1 MTDTSSTSPKRAA
14 IIVNP
19 AKPVDI
25 DVRGLVAKHCVENG
39 WGEAIWL
46 ETTKEDPGVGQAK
59 EALAQGADIV
69 IAAGGDGTVRCVAE
83 VLAGGDIPM
92 GLLPLGTGN
101 LLARNLGMDVTDYDG
116 AMAGALSGAERKI
129 DVVRARRSDPDKE
142 QLFLVMAGVGY
153 DATIMADTNEDLKDK
168 VGWLAYVDAGI
179 RNLPGKPVKATV
191 VIDGQT
197 VVHRGVRSVMVGN
210 CGKVQGNLEIFPDAK
225 VDDGL
230 LDIAVLA
237 PHHGKLGWLSVLAGI
252 IGKGRNRDTAVEY
265 FQGKSVEITLEH
277 ADDYQLDGD
286 HEGEGKHVLMTM
298 EPGALTSGWS
308 TTFTGQ
314 RLWPVR
320 GSPRVRPA
328 GGRGPIPPG
337 VKGSPGRAKTR
348 GPCQAGGNLEV
359 GPGVGHFHGNAPT
372 TVTIRA
378 PQQLGHGERQLVRG
392 VGDPGRE
399 AERPGLPVRH
409 GKRGGG
415 PHVRTAAAAV
425 VQCRQQLPFTH
436 VAGSRQH
443 KLVQHAARDRVHVDA
458 QDVDAVPGQ
467 GAR

>member
-1 MTDTSSTSPKRAA
+1 MTDISSTSPKRAA

-83 VLAGGDIPM
+83 VLAGGDTPM

-101 LLARNLGMDVTDYDG
+101 LLARNLGLDVTDYDA
-116 AMAGALSGAERKI
+116 AMAGALIGTERKI

-142 QLFLVMAGVGY
+142 QVFLVMAGVGY

-191 VIDGQT
+191 VIDGKD

-210 CGKVQGNLEIFPDAK
+210 CGKVQGGLEIFPDAK

-252 IGKGRNRDTAVEY
+252 IGRGKNRDTAVEY
-265 FQGKSVEITLEH
+265 FQGKTVEITLEH
-277 ADDYQLDGD
+277 NDDYQLDGD

-298 EPGALTSGWS
+298 EPGALTL
-308 TTFTGQ
+308 
-314 RLWPVR
+314 RM
-320 GSPRVRPA
+320 
-328 GGRGPIPPG
+328 
-337 VKGSPGRAKTR
+337 
-348 GPCQAGGNLEV
+348 
-359 GPGVGHFHGNAPT
+359 
-372 TVTIRA
+372 
-378 PQQLGHGERQLVRG
+378 
-392 VGDPGRE
+392 
-399 AERPGLPVRH
+399 
-409 GKRGGG
+409 
-415 PHVRTAAAAV
+415 
-425 VQCRQQLPFTH
+425 
-436 VAGSRQH
+436 
-443 KLVQHAARDRVHVDA
+443 
-458 QDVDAVPGQ
+458 
-467 GAR
+467 

>member
-59 EALAQGADIV
+59 EALSQGADIV

-83 VLAGGDIPM
+83 VLAGGDTPM

-116 AMAGALSGAERKI
+116 AMAGALIGAERKI

-237 PHHGKLGWLSVLAGI
+237 PHHGRLGWLSVLAGI
-252 IGKGRNRDTAVEY
+252 LGKGRNRDTAVEY
-265 FQGKSVEITLEH
+265 FQGKAVEITLEH
-277 ADDYQLDGD
+277 ADNYQLDGD

-298 EPGALTSGWS
+298 EPGALTL
-308 TTFTGQ
+308 
-314 RLWPVR
+314 RM
-320 GSPRVRPA
+320 
-328 GGRGPIPPG
+328 
-337 VKGSPGRAKTR
+337 
-348 GPCQAGGNLEV
+348 
-359 GPGVGHFHGNAPT
+359 
-372 TVTIRA
+372 
-378 PQQLGHGERQLVRG
+378 
-392 VGDPGRE
+392 
-399 AERPGLPVRH
+399 
-409 GKRGGG
+409 
-415 PHVRTAAAAV
+415 
-425 VQCRQQLPFTH
+425 
-436 VAGSRQH
+436 
-443 KLVQHAARDRVHVDA
+443 
-458 QDVDAVPGQ
+458 
-467 GAR
+467 

>member
-1 MTDTSSTSPKRAA
+1 MTANSSTSPKRAA

-19 AKPVDI
+19 SKPVEF

-59 EALAQGADIV
+59 EALEQGADIV

-83 VLAGGDIPM
+83 VLAGGDVPM

-116 AMAGALSGAERKI
+116 AMAGALSGTERKI
-129 DVVRARRSDPDKE
+129 DVVRAKRNDPDKE
-142 QLFLVMAGVGY
+142 QIFLVMAGVGY
-153 DATIMADTNEDLKDK
+153 DATIMADTNEDLKGK

-191 VIDGQT
+191 VIDGET
-197 VVHRGVRSVMVGN
+197 VLHRGVRSVMVGN
-210 CGKVQGNLEIFPDAK
+210 CGKVQGGLEIFPDAK

-265 FQGKSVEITLEH
+265 FQGKAVEITLEH
-277 ADDYQLDGD
+277 ADNYQLDGD

-298 EPGALTSGWS
+298 EPGALTL
-308 TTFTGQ
+308 
-314 RLWPVR
+314 RM
-320 GSPRVRPA
+320 
-328 GGRGPIPPG
+328 
-337 VKGSPGRAKTR
+337 
-348 GPCQAGGNLEV
+348 
-359 GPGVGHFHGNAPT
+359 
-372 TVTIRA
+372 
-378 PQQLGHGERQLVRG
+378 
-392 VGDPGRE
+392 
-399 AERPGLPVRH
+399 
-409 GKRGGG
+409 
-415 PHVRTAAAAV
+415 
-425 VQCRQQLPFTH
+425 
-436 VAGSRQH
+436 
-443 KLVQHAARDRVHVDA
+443 
-458 QDVDAVPGQ
+458 
-467 GAR
+467 

>member
-1 MTDTSSTSPKRAA
+1 MTANSSTSLQRAA

-39 WGEAIWL
+39 WGEPMWF

-83 VLAGGDIPM
+83 VLSGGDVPM

-116 AMAGALSGAERKI
+116 AMAGALTGTERKI
-129 DVVRARRSDPDKE
+129 DVVRARRSDPDME

-179 RNLPGKPVKATV
+179 RNLPGKPVKATI

-197 VVHRGVRSVMVGN
+197 AVHRGVRSVMVGN

-237 PHHGKLGWLSVLAGI
+237 PHHGKLGWLSVVAGI
-252 IGKGRNRDTAVEY
+252 IGRGRNKDTAVEY

-277 ADDYQLDGD
+277 NDDYQLDGD
-286 HEGEGKHVLMTM
+286 HEGEGKHVLMT
-298 EPGALTSGWS
+298 
-308 TTFTGQ
+308 
-314 RLWPVR
+314 VD
-320 GSPRVRPA
+320 PA
-328 GGRGPIPPG
+328 AITLRM
-337 VKGSPGRAKTR
+337 
-348 GPCQAGGNLEV
+348 
-359 GPGVGHFHGNAPT
+359 
-372 TVTIRA
+372 
-378 PQQLGHGERQLVRG
+378 
-392 VGDPGRE
+392 
-399 AERPGLPVRH
+399 
-409 GKRGGG
+409 
-415 PHVRTAAAAV
+415 
-425 VQCRQQLPFTH
+425 
-436 VAGSRQH
+436 
-443 KLVQHAARDRVHVDA
+443 
-458 QDVDAVPGQ
+458 
-467 GAR
+467 

>member
-1 MTDTSSTSPKRAA
+1 MTANSSTSPQRAA

-39 WGEAIWL
+39 WGEPLWF

-83 VLAGGDIPM
+83 VLSGGDVPM

-116 AMAGALSGAERKI
+116 AMAGALIGTERKF

-179 RNLPGKPVKATV
+179 RNLPGKPVRATV
-191 VIDGQT
+191 VVDGKA

-237 PHHGKLGWLSVLAGI
+237 PHHGKLGWLSVVAGI
-252 IGKGRNRDTAVEY
+252 IGRGRNKDTAVEY

-277 ADDYQLDGD
+277 NDDYQLDGD
-286 HEGEGKHVLMTM
+286 HEGEGKHVLMT
-298 EPGALTSGWS
+298 
-308 TTFTGQ
+308 
-314 RLWPVR
+314 VD
-320 GSPRVRPA
+320 PA
-328 GGRGPIPPG
+328 AITLRM
-337 VKGSPGRAKTR
+337 
-348 GPCQAGGNLEV
+348 
-359 GPGVGHFHGNAPT
+359 
-372 TVTIRA
+372 
-378 PQQLGHGERQLVRG
+378 
-392 VGDPGRE
+392 
-399 AERPGLPVRH
+399 
-409 GKRGGG
+409 
-415 PHVRTAAAAV
+415 
-425 VQCRQQLPFTH
+425 
-436 VAGSRQH
+436 
-443 KLVQHAARDRVHVDA
+443 
-458 QDVDAVPGQ
+458 
-467 GAR
+467 

>member
-1 MTDTSSTSPKRAA
+1 MTANSSTSLQRAA

-39 WGEAIWL
+39 WGETMWY

-59 EALAQGADIV
+59 EAVAQGADIV

-116 AMAGALSGAERKI
+116 AMAGALIGTERKI
-129 DVVRARRSDPDKE
+129 DVVRARRSHPDKE

-191 VIDGQT
+191 VVDGNT
-197 VVHRGVRSVMVGN
+197 VVRRGVRSVMVGN
-210 CGKVQGNLEIFPDAK
+210 CGKVQGGLEIFPDAK

-237 PHHGKLGWLSVLAGI
+237 PHHGRLGWLSVLAGI
-252 IGKGRNRDTAVEY
+252 IGKGRGKDTAVEY
-265 FQGKSVEITLEH
+265 FQGKTVEITLEH
-277 ADDYQLDGD
+277 NDDYQLDGD
-286 HEGEGKHVLMTM
+286 HEGQGKHVLMTM
-298 EPGALTSGWS
+298 DPSALTL
-308 TTFTGQ
+308 
-314 RLWPVR
+314 RM
-320 GSPRVRPA
+320 
-328 GGRGPIPPG
+328 
-337 VKGSPGRAKTR
+337 
-348 GPCQAGGNLEV
+348 
-359 GPGVGHFHGNAPT
+359 
-372 TVTIRA
+372 
-378 PQQLGHGERQLVRG
+378 
-392 VGDPGRE
+392 
-399 AERPGLPVRH
+399 
-409 GKRGGG
+409 
-415 PHVRTAAAAV
+415 
-425 VQCRQQLPFTH
+425 
-436 VAGSRQH
+436 
-443 KLVQHAARDRVHVDA
+443 
-458 QDVDAVPGQ
+458 
-467 GAR
+467 

>member
-1 MTDTSSTSPKRAA
+1 MTDISSTSPKRAA

-83 VLAGGDIPM
+83 VLAGGDTPM

-101 LLARNLGMDVTDYDG
+101 LLARNLGLDVTDYDA
-116 AMAGALSGAERKI
+116 AMAGALIGTERKI

-142 QLFLVMAGVGY
+142 QVFLVMAGVGY

-191 VIDGQT
+191 VIDGKD

-210 CGKVQGNLEIFPDAK
+210 CGKVQGGLEIFPDAK

-252 IGKGRNRDTAVEY
+252 IGRGKSRDTAVEY
-265 FQGKSVEITLEH
+265 FQGKTVEITLEH
-277 ADDYQLDGD
+277 NDDYQLDGD
-286 HEGEGKHVLMTM
+286 HEGEGKQVLMTM
-298 EPGALTSGWS
+298 EPGALTL
-308 TTFTGQ
+308 
-314 RLWPVR
+314 RM
-320 GSPRVRPA
+320 
-328 GGRGPIPPG
+328 
-337 VKGSPGRAKTR
+337 
-348 GPCQAGGNLEV
+348 
-359 GPGVGHFHGNAPT
+359 
-372 TVTIRA
+372 
-378 PQQLGHGERQLVRG
+378 
-392 VGDPGRE
+392 
-399 AERPGLPVRH
+399 
-409 GKRGGG
+409 
-415 PHVRTAAAAV
+415 
-425 VQCRQQLPFTH
+425 
-436 VAGSRQH
+436 
-443 KLVQHAARDRVHVDA
+443 
-458 QDVDAVPGQ
+458 
-467 GAR
+467 

>member
-1 MTDTSSTSPKRAA
+1 MTDISSTSPKRAA

-83 VLAGGDIPM
+83 VLAGGDTPM

-101 LLARNLGMDVTDYDG
+101 LLARNLGLDVTDYDA
-116 AMAGALSGAERKI
+116 AMAGALIGTERKI

-142 QLFLVMAGVGY
+142 QVFLVMAGVGY

-179 RNLPGKPVKATV
+179 RNLPGKPIKATV
-191 VIDGQT
+191 VIDGKD

-210 CGKVQGNLEIFPDAK
+210 CGKVQGGLEIFPDAK

-252 IGKGRNRDTAVEY
+252 IGRGKNRDTAVEY
-265 FQGKSVEITLEH
+265 FQGKTVEITLEH
-277 ADDYQLDGD
+277 NDDYQLDGD

-298 EPGALTSGWS
+298 EPGALTL
-308 TTFTGQ
+308 
-314 RLWPVR
+314 RM
-320 GSPRVRPA
+320 
-328 GGRGPIPPG
+328 
-337 VKGSPGRAKTR
+337 
-348 GPCQAGGNLEV
+348 
-359 GPGVGHFHGNAPT
+359 
-372 TVTIRA
+372 
-378 PQQLGHGERQLVRG
+378 
-392 VGDPGRE
+392 
-399 AERPGLPVRH
+399 
-409 GKRGGG
+409 
-415 PHVRTAAAAV
+415 
-425 VQCRQQLPFTH
+425 
-436 VAGSRQH
+436 
-443 KLVQHAARDRVHVDA
+443 
-458 QDVDAVPGQ
+458 
-467 GAR
+467 